1 MEMRRHWASQLFEVT
16 DLSWW
21 FQQTTYKNYYK
32 HLHSGSLVVD
42 LRATSFS
49 FWVGVVGAAL
59 CKAKGCKLSPWN
71 AGQQHGSE
79 GAASECIPLAFP
91 SLQRVQLGWCGVIC
105 LAPSVSA
112 CIANS
117 SWQDLILIFLNATS
131 CLPAGLLLIADIWL
145 RPLSLFSVAAS

>member
-1 MEMRRHWASQLFEVT
+1 MEMSRHRASQLFEVT

-21 FQQTTYKNYYK
+21 FKQTTCNDYYR

-42 LRATSFS
+42 LRATSFV
-49 FWVGVVGAAL
+49 FWVGVAGAAL
-59 CKAKGCKLSPWN
+59 WKAKGCKLSPWN
-71 AGQQHGSE
+71 AGQQRGSE

-105 LAPSVSA
+105 LAPLVSA

-117 SWQDLILIFLNATS
+117 S
-131 CLPAGLLLIADIWL
+131 
-145 RPLSLFSVAAS
+145 